1 MNKSQDVSLTKVFP
15 NEMEFL
21 REYVEALYAHDE
33 DFDAMVHIEDGVKS
47 LLRNE
52 VLATAYFIKSGDE
65 RIGYVILTR
74 YHSVEKGGLTVYID
88 ELYVEAPFR
97 RSGIGKSIL
106 SKISDIARAEGAKAL
121 WAQAEPYNRAAHEFF
136 RSQGFSNNP
145 NLNFEK
151 PLSKGSSDGGA
162 SVP

>member
-1 MNKSQDVSLTKVFP
+1 MPSLAEIALVKV
-15 NEMEFL
+15 NSTEMDFL

-33 DFDAMVHIEDGVKS
+33 DFEAMVHIESGVKS

-52 VLATAYFIKSGDE
+52 ALATAYFIKQGEE
-65 RIGYVILTR
+65 RVGYVILTK

-97 RSGIGKSIL
+97 RSGMGKAVL
-106 SKISDIARAEGAKAL
+106 GKIVEIAKLQGAKTL

-136 RSQGFSNNP
+136 LSQGFQNNP
-145 NLNFEK
+145 NLNFER
-151 PLSKGSSDGGA
+151 PL
-162 SVP
+162 